1 MAPVSLI
8 FLSLLIWN
16 FFSPLTTR
24 CTPECIQIN
33 KAPAT
38 DLWAMSDRIRVSDI
52 STNVDIAAW
61 SKPKHPAA
69 GKLENCL
76 SSEMAKRNPDL
87 LIPPYLS

>member
-1 MAPVSLI
+1 
-8 FLSLLIWN
+8 
-16 FFSPLTTR
+16 
-24 CTPECIQIN
+24 
-33 KAPAT
+33 
-38 DLWAMSDRIRVSDI
+38 MSDRIRVSDI